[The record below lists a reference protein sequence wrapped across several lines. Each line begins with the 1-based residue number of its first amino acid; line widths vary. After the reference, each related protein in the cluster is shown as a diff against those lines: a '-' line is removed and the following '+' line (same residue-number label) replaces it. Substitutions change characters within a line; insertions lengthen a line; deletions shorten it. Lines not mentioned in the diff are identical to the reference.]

1 MEPPYR
7 PSVQEW
13 LHSCCIL
20 TGGWLSLFDKQQ
32 ENRMRKSRTDLLQ
45 ACRNYLQVHELVQPG
60 QSVLLAVSGGVDS
73 MVLCA
78 LLRELAG
85 PMALRLALA
94 HFNHHLR
101 GAESDEDERFVLRM
115 AAEWGFT
122 VHTSG
127 ADVASWSDEQRQSVE
142 TGARILRYR
151 FLLDLAEK
159 MGYDR
164 VATGHNADDQAE
176 TVLDHFLRGSGVTG
190 LCGMPRR
197 RERIIRPLL
206 FADRRWI
213 SAFAE
218 QHAVPFRRDSS
229 NEDQAYRRNRL
240 RHELL
245 PYLQQYN
252 PRIHRTLTR
261 LSDNMAEVD
270 EYLTAMAEKAFGECC
285 IRAEGGKIILD
296 CQLFLAYFIILKK
309 YLLRLCLSKLV
320 AGESFFDHA
329 LYDRALSIVSGTGD
343 QAYAVLGSR
352 VFIERAGKVLI
363 IGRRPLPCAEVR
375 ISAAGL
381 LPLWDSWRLVSWLR
395 TSRFLHPPQSG
406 SKARVGGWRQA
417 DAALVSAT
425 HARCRPFSAV
435 AFGGQQIAVR
445 FFYRRKNPAPSAPP
459 HSHSVERRSG
469 GLGVRPAIG

>member
-1 MEPPYR
+1 M
-7 PSVQEW
+7 
-13 LHSCCIL
+13 
-20 TGGWLSLFDKQQ
+20 K
-32 ENRMRKSRTDLLQ
+32 KSRIDLLQ
-45 ACRNYLQVHELVQPG
+45 ACRDYVQVHELAQPG

-78 LLRELAG
+78 LMRELAG
-85 PMALRLALA
+85 PMALTLAVA

-101 GAESDEDERFVLRM
+101 GAESDEDEQFVLRM
-115 AAEWGFT
+115 AAEWDLT
-122 VHTSG
+122 VHSSG

-197 RERIIRPLL
+197 RDRIIRPLL

-240 RHELL
+240 RHDLL

-261 LSDNMAEVD
+261 LSGNMAEVD

-285 IRAEGGKIILD
+285 IQTEGGKIILD

-352 VFIERAGKVLI
+352 VFIEKAGKVLI

-375 ISAAGL
+375 IDQLQGSF
-381 LPLWDSWRLVSWLR
+381 PLWDGRHLQILAANEPLSSIRCNQDQKRVWVDGDTLTLPLYLR
-395 TSRFLHPPQSG
+395 PMRDADRFRPLHLAG
-406 SKARVGGWRQA
+406 SKSLSDFFIDEKIPRHLRRRIPILWSGDRVVWVCGERLDDRFKVTA
-417 DAALVSAT
+417 ETTRVYELKLVEQ
-425 HARCRPFSAV
+425 CEF
-435 AFGGQQIAVR
+435 
-445 FFYRRKNPAPSAPP
+445 
-459 HSHSVERRSG
+459 E
-469 GLGVRPAIG
+469 IGI

>member
-1 MEPPYR
+1 
-7 PSVQEW
+7 
-13 LHSCCIL
+13 
-20 TGGWLSLFDKQQ
+20 
-32 ENRMRKSRTDLLQ
+32 MRKSRTDLLQ

-127 ADVASWSDEQRQSVE
+127 ADVASWSDEQRQRVE

-375 ISAAGL
+375 IDQLQGCF
-381 LPLWDSWRLVSWLR
+381 PLWDGWRLSILAADEPLSSIRRNQDPKRVWVDGDKLTLPLYLR
-395 TSRFLHPPQSG
+395 PMRDADRFRPLHLAG
-406 SKARVGGWRQA
+406 SKSLSDFFIDEKIPRHLRRRIPILWSGDQVVWVCGRRLDDRFKVTAETTRVYELK
-417 DAALVSAT
+417 LVEQCESK
-425 HARCRPFSAV
+425 V
-435 AFGGQQIAVR
+435 GI
-445 FFYRRKNPAPSAPP
+445 
-459 HSHSVERRSG
+459 
-469 GLGVRPAIG
+469 